1 MTEKESLL
9 DKRFS
14 SDKEA
19 ITHVEPLVMDLK
31 DRLGIEEERFY
42 DFLVC
47 VTEAAN
53 NAIMHGNKY
62 DEKKSF
68 GINVSKEGG
77 SLVCRIEDEGG
88 GFDPTAIPDPTEA
101 GELLKDHGRGVFIIR
116 KLADRVD
123 FDFSGKGSKI
133 TMYFNL
139 ADRE

>member
-9 DKRFS
+9 DKRFA

-19 ITHVEPLVMDLK
+19 ITHVEPLLMDLK
-31 DRLGIEEERFY
+31 DRLRIEEERFY

-62 DEKKSF
+62 DESKSF
-68 GINVSKEGG
+68 GISIGKEGD
-77 SLVCRIEDEGG
+77 SLVCRIDDEGG
-88 GFDPTAIPDPTEA
+88 GFDPTTIPDPTEA

-123 FDFSGKGSKI
+123 FDFSGKGSRI
-133 TMYFNL
+133 SMYFDL
-139 ADRE
+139 TKRK